1 MDLIS
6 QHEYPLTRLFKIGN
20 TTMRLIIFALFYFIL
35 EFKNIAIIP
44 YLNIWKFLFF
54 ERIFIGIYIY
64 IYIYV
69 KLKLVRGLTSFNFF
83 R

>member
-44 YLNIWKFLFF
+44 YIF
-54 ERIFIGIYIY
+54 EYLEIFI
-64 IYIYV
+64 
-69 KLKLVRGLTSFNFF
+69 F
-83 R
+83 